1 MHPHSVQAALAHNK
15 DRTRQDS
22 GQELIGIQGQGEPY
36 SYIHTIYKTFVLREI
51 FCHIERLSSLHPTIS
66 EVIRNA
72 TRSLPAKYKKFKPR
86 PQYGTLIIP
95 RAQMHYKNNTQYP
108 ITISYTR
115 NVKMSKQSLN
125 IPENIKNNNH
135 TMPINY

>member
-1 MHPHSVQAALAHNK
+1 M
-15 DRTRQDS
+15 
-22 GQELIGIQGQGEPY
+22 
-36 SYIHTIYKTFVLREI
+36 LREI

-95 RAQMHYKNNTQYP
+95 RAQMHYKTTHNTQLQFR
-108 ITISYTR
+108 THGMLKCQ
-115 NVKMSKQSLN
+115 NKV
-125 IPENIKNNNH
+125 
-135 TMPINY
+135 